1 MNKTRSEKVI
11 IIGHFTFHKPPSDT
25 ERQLEAGRAQVV
37 GATRTGREAG
47 RETDHMRAHTLLT
60 GKCWYC
66 GVIKLDT
73 KLTNLD
79 TTWVLTSVHLLS
91 SLLWL
96 GDEGCS
102 WSWRRD
108 MCRHSQPTRSA
119 NHIRIPQGHSGHWT
133 LHLSLTL
140 HRTHTHTNACVVKA
154 QLCYEGGT
162 WCLKCRVLRL
172 LTRKMIPLYQLYLL
186 GRSPF

>member
-11 IIGHFTFHKPPSDT
+11 IIGHFTFHKPPSHT

-47 RETDHMRAHTLLT
+47 RETDHMRAHTSLT

-79 TTWVLTSVHLLS
+79 TTWVLTNVHLLS
-91 SLLWL
+91 SLSCGWL
-96 GDEGCS
+96 TRAAHGVGDVTCV
-102 WSWRRD
+102 D
-108 MCRHSQPTRSA
+108 TRSQLGA
-119 NHIRIPQGHSGHWT
+119 QITFAFRRVAVDTGRSTFHSHSTGHT
-133 LHLSLTL
+133 Q
-140 HRTHTHTNACVVKA
+140 THTHACVVKA

-162 WCLKCRVLRL
+162 WCLKCRV
-172 LTRKMIPLYQLYLL
+172 
-186 GRSPF
+186 